1 MVGLQWRAWGMDM
14 GRQHGR
20 QPSTQRQSDCAPN
33 AEAKTFCLCAARL
46 EPRQT
51 HEILVNDGVTE
62 TSSAKAWAPST
73 PSSQLIMPMLTML
86 LPFMAAM
93 SSSDAAWL
101 KLLVLTSIC
110 AHKCNW
116 SEIAWAGVQDG
127 LDFSVPTLW
136 TRRQCRGR
144 RSPSRRQ
151 GRRRCPISS
160 APAPC

>member
-1 MVGLQWRAWGMDM
+1 MSVLGRGACGRHELGWSLGWAGLQRTEV
-14 GRQHGR
+14 
-20 QPSTQRQSDCAPN
+20 S
-33 AEAKTFCLCAARL
+33 E
-46 EPRQT
+46 
-51 HEILVNDGVTE
+51 GVTE
-62 TSSAKAWAPST
+62 TSSAMAWAPST

-101 KLLVLTSIC
+101 KLLMLTSIC

-136 TRRQCRGR
+136 MLRRL
-144 RSPSRRQ
+144 P
-151 GRRRCPISS
+151 
-160 APAPC
+160 